1 MKKLFILIGLL
12 LSFSS
17 VVSQVKKNKNLKHYT
32 SYECR
37 SDSDIEEFVQ
47 SSDYLGC
54 EKSSEYRFYDVSI
67 SGNNITITE
76 YNKMEQVQNKWE
88 HNDLVVE
95 HRDAFDVYTKDDGNN
110 DGNQGFESFYVSKDR
125 KKIIDYYI
133 NSMYNKIQTVY
144 ILR

>member
-1 MKKLFILIGLL
+1 MKKLLLLIGFA
-12 LSFSS
+12 LSFST
-17 VVSQVKKNKNLKHYT
+17 VFSQVKKNKNLKHYT

-37 SDSDIEEFVQ
+37 NDVDIEEFVM
-47 SSDYLGC
+47 SNDYLGC
-54 EKSSEYRFYDVSI
+54 DKSSEYRFYDFSI
-67 SGNNITITE
+67 SGNNIIITE

-95 HRDAFDVYTKDDGNN
+95 HRGAFDVYTKDDGNN

-133 NSMYNKIQTVY
+133 NSMYNKSQTVY
-144 ILR
+144 ILK

>member
-1 MKKLFILIGLL
+1 MKKLLLLIGFMTLTMNG
-12 LSFSS
+12 
-17 VVSQVKKNKNLKHYT
+17 QVKKNKNLKHYA

-37 SDSDIEEFVQ
+37 NEVDIEEFITTN
-47 SSDYLGC
+47 DYLGC
-54 EKSSEYRFYDVSI
+54 DKSSEYRFYDVSI

-95 HRDAFDVYTKDDGNN
+95 HRGAFDVYTKDDGNN

-133 NSMYNKIQTVY
+133 NSMYNKSQTVY
-144 ILR
+144 ILK

>member
-17 VVSQVKKNKNLKHYT
+17 VYSQVKKNKNLKHYI

-37 SDSDIEEFVQ
+37 NEVDIEEFVK
-47 SSDYLGC
+47 SNDYLGC
-54 EKSSEYRFYDVSI
+54 DKSSEYRFYDVSI
-67 SGNNITITE
+67 SGNNIIITE

-95 HRDAFDVYTKDDGNN
+95 HRGAFDVYTKDDGNN

-133 NSMYNKIQTVY
+133 NSMYNKSQTVY
-144 ILR
+144 ILK